1 MADLTLQTAEQSFSS
16 LASQPPLVRTVLD
29 LISIVYEPVSP
40 AVLLNCL
47 QRCAVA
53 GPGGCELTPAD
64 LATALAQLRG
74 LGLIT
79 DRNQCNPG
87 ALAEEI
93 TRGVVAG
100 GSFAAMVAAVRA
112 ELPLAG
118 FYGKREQKCWRLL
131 REFRIGV
138 YTHDVPLL
146 ESLQPLLVPACLD
159 AGLEAPVV
167 RVCAAPFQAA
177 WFRTL
182 PVSLQF
188 HLLEQLLDHSL
199 ATFENIDAVIA
210 YLREDSARSSIPRA
224 EQLPFHRLLAEYL
237 LWQGRPA
244 QVRELINRY
253 PDSFAASGFA
263 GCIAFL
269 LDRNQ
274 EALALF
280 AAELEQ
286 LRELTGQDKLF
297 FYNLSGLFYILAL
310 LRSDQVA
317 SWPQVREWIEI
328 ARQNAPS
335 AILQAIYSYMESVLL
350 PLGTGEAAPDL
361 PGRQGGIRHG
371 IITLFAV
378 LAHYW
383 ATGRFPAGTVA
394 RERMRLDLLPLFE
407 QARAGGFPWPAME
420 YAGILDR
427 LGSGAGYGRY
437 AEAERLRT
445 GLVPLLSSFPQA
457 ESWERRLR
465 ALISVAATGDAV
477 SPRRSR
483 LVWCV
488 DYADDRMS
496 VVPKEQKITSRGGW
510 SKGRAVALGRL
521 HAGRQID
528 FLTEQDLRI
537 CTAIRRK
544 YQNYK
549 TVSYE
554 IDVNKALPLMIGHP
568 LLFLADPAGG
578 VGAAVE
584 FIKGEPEVVVEDVA
598 DGLRIRLARKITEQ
612 GVTVAPEG
620 LNRFRIIEV
629 DDRHRR
635 IARIIG
641 REGLVVPPIAAEMVM
656 AAIGNLSSFMTIH
669 SAIAMDP
676 VRRRSVAISE
686 VAAEERIWIQ
696 ILPFASGFRLKMFVR
711 PFGKGGPYLKPG
723 RGVEVLMAEVGGRR
737 LQTRRDLGREEE
749 QALEVERAC
758 PTLAAAEEFDR
769 EWNLPALDECLQVLL
784 ELQPLQERITVEW
797 PEGEPISVSRQAS
810 YEQLRVRVRRHRNWF
825 ELAGRMEVDEDLVL
839 DMRRLLELA
848 RENPGRFIPLGER
861 RFLALTD
868 ELRRRLDDLEM
879 FWDEQPGRGG
889 NDEEPELGAR
899 LHPLAAP
906 ELADFC
912 AQLKTVDGDAG
923 WREQLALLGQ
933 VRDFTPTVPSTLRA
947 ELRGYQVEGY
957 VWLARLAHWGV
968 GACLADDMG
977 LGKTLQA
984 LAIILDRAGQGPTLV
999 VAPTSVCMNWYTE
1012 ATRFAPTLKVHLF
1025 NGRNRK
1031 QLVKSLK
1038 DFDVLVTSYTLLQ
1051 QEAGLLASLCWQ
1063 TIVLDE
1069 AQAIKNMAT
1078 KRSRAAMALDG
1089 GFKLLLTGT
1098 PIENHLGELWNLFNF
1113 INPGLLGSLERFN
1126 RRFAMPIERQGS
1138 RDAGR
1143 RLRKM
1148 IQPFILRR
1156 IKSQVLEELPPR
1168 TEIVLHVER
1177 NKEEQ
1182 AFYEALRRQALV
1194 ALQKAAPGARQ
1205 NMQVLAEIM
1214 RLRRACCNTRLVAP
1228 QSEIPSSKL
1237 ELFGKLV
1244 DELLEN
1250 RHKALVFSQFV
1261 GHLEL
1266 IRKALDH
1273 KGISYCY
1280 LDGAT
1285 PVGKRKQQVDSFQA
1299 GNGDLFLI
1307 SLKAGGLGLNL
1318 TAADYVIHM
1327 DPWWNPA
1334 VEDQA
1339 SDRAHRIGQTR
1350 PVTIYRLVAKGTIEE
1365 RIVALHN
1372 EKRELADSLLQGSD
1386 VSGRVSVEE
1395 LLSLIRER

>member
-1 MADLTLQTAEQSFSS
+1 MADPIQQISEQSFSS
-16 LASQPPLVRTVLD
+16 LASQTPLVRAVLD
-29 LISIVYEPVSP
+29 LISIVYEPVNP
-40 AVLLNCL
+40 GVLLNCL
-47 QRCAVA
+47 QRCGIV
-53 GPGGCELTPAD
+53 GPGGRELTPAD

-79 DRNQCNPG
+79 DRNQCSTG

-93 TRGVVAG
+93 TRGVVAA
-100 GSFAAMVAAVRA
+100 GSFAAMLAAVRA

-118 FYGKREQKCWRLL
+118 FYGKREQKYWRLL
-131 REFRIGV
+131 REFRVGV
-138 YTHDVPLL
+138 YTHDVSLL
-146 ESLQPLLVPACLD
+146 EGLQPLLVPACVD
-159 AGLEAPVV
+159 AGLGAPAV
-167 RVCAAPFQAA
+167 RVCANPFQAG

-188 HLLEQLLDHSL
+188 YLLEQLLDHSL
-199 ATFENIDAVIA
+199 ATFENVEAVIA
-210 YLREDSARSSIPRA
+210 YIRDDSARCSIPRA
-224 EQLPFHRLLAEYL
+224 ERLPFHRLLAEYL

-244 QVRELINRY
+244 LVRELINRY
-253 PDSFAASGFA
+253 PDSFVASGFA

-280 AAELEQ
+280 AAELDQ
-286 LRELTGQDKLF
+286 LRELTGDNKLF

-317 SWPQVREWIEI
+317 SWPRIREWIDI
-328 ARQNAPS
+328 ARVNAPS
-335 AILQAIYSYMESVLL
+335 SILQAIYSYLDVVLL
-350 PLGTGEAAPDL
+350 PLGMDVTGLDL
-361 PGRQGGIRHG
+361 PGRQGSVRHG
-371 IITLFAV
+371 IVTLFAV
-378 LAHYW
+378 LAQYW
-383 ATGRFPAGTVA
+383 ATGRFPAGTIA
-394 RERMRLDLLPLFE
+394 RERLRADLSPLFE

-420 YAGILDR
+420 YAGILNE
-427 LGSGAGYGRY
+427 LGGGDKYGEYAG
-437 AEAERLRT
+437 AERLRT
-445 GLVPLLSSFPQA
+445 GLVLLVSSFPQA
-457 ESWERRLR
+457 ESWERRLK
-465 ALISVAATGDAV
+465 ALISVAATEDAV
-477 SPRRSR
+477 LPCRSR
-483 LVWCV
+483 LIWCV
-488 DYADDRMS
+488 DYAGDRMTI
-496 VVPKEQKITSRGGW
+496 VPKEQKGTSRGGW
-510 SKGRAVALGRL
+510 SKGRVVALSRL
-521 HAGRQID
+521 YAGRQID

-537 CTAIRRK
+537 CTAIRR
-544 YQNYK
+544 QHRNHG
-549 TVSYE
+549 TAHYE

-568 LLFLADPAGG
+568 LLFLADPGG
-578 VGAAVE
+578 GPGPAVE
-584 FIKGEPEVVVEDVA
+584 FIKGEPEVVVEDIA
-598 DGLRIRLARKITEQ
+598 DGLRIRLARDITEQ
-612 GVTVAPEG
+612 GITVVPEG
-620 LNRFRIIEV
+620 SNRFRIIEV

-635 IARIIG
+635 IARVIG
-641 REGLVVPPIAAEMVM
+641 REGLAVPPIAAEMVM

-676 VRRRSVAISE
+676 VRRRSVAITE
-686 VAAEERIWIQ
+686 VPAEERIWVQ
-696 ILPFASGFRLKMFVR
+696 ILPFASGFKLKMFVR

-723 RGVEVLMAEVGGRR
+723 RGVGVLMAEVGGRR
-737 LQTRRDLGREEE
+737 LQARRDLGREEE
-749 QALEVERAC
+749 QALEVEKAC

-769 EWNLPALDECLQVLL
+769 EWNLPELEECLQVLL

-810 YEQLRVRVRRHRNWF
+810 YEQLRVRVRQRRNWF

-861 RFLALTD
+861 RFLALSE
-868 ELRRRLDDLEM
+868 ELRRRLNDLEM
-879 FWDEQPGRGG
+879 FWDEQPLRGAD
-889 NDEEPELGAR
+889 DEDQEPGVR
-899 LHPLAAP
+899 FHPLAAP

-912 AQLKTVDGDAG
+912 AQLETVDSDAG

-933 VRDFTPTVPSTLRA
+933 VHDFSPTLPSTLRA
-947 ELRGYQVEGY
+947 ELRGYQTEGY
-957 VWLARLAHWGV
+957 VWLARLARWGV

-984 LAIILDRAGQGPTLV
+984 LAIILDRARQGPTLV
-999 VAPTSVCMNWYTE
+999 VAPTSVCMNWCAE
-1012 ATRFAPTLKVHLF
+1012 ATRFAPTLRVHLF
-1025 NGRNRK
+1025 NGRGRK
-1031 QLVKSLK
+1031 ELLKSLK
-1038 DFDVLVTSYTLLQ
+1038 KFDVLVTSYTLLQ
-1051 QEAGLLASLCWQ
+1051 QEAGLLASLYWQ

-1126 RRFAMPIERQGS
+1126 QRFAVPIERQGS
-1138 RDAGR
+1138 REAGR

-1148 IQPFILRR
+1148 IRPFILRR
-1156 IKSQVLEELPPR
+1156 IKAQVLEELPPR

-1194 ALQKAAPGARQ
+1194 SLQTVAPGARQ

-1214 RLRRACCNTRLVAP
+1214 RLRRACCNTRLVAA
-1228 QSEIPSSKL
+1228 QSKIPSSKL

-1261 GHLEL
+1261 GHLKL
-1266 IRKALDH
+1266 IRQVLDQ

-1285 PVGKRKQQVDSFQA
+1285 PVRKRKQQVESFQA
-1299 GNGDLFLI
+1299 GQGDLFLI

-1386 VSGRVSVEE
+1386 ISARVSVEE
-1395 LLSLIRER
+1395 LLNLIRER